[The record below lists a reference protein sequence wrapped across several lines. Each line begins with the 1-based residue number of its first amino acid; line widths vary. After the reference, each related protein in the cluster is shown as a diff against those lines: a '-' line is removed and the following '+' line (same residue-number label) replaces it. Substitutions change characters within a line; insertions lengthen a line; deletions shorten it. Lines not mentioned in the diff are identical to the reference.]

1 MDKVNKLV
9 KESLDG
15 MPSEKILEVKAET
28 LTYLREK
35 IFPKLDYDELVD
47 YLKVMRT
54 WFDSNIY

>member
-1 MDKVNKLV
+1 MKLV
-9 KESLDG
+9 KENINEG
-15 MPSEKILEVKAET
+15 AMPSEKIQEIKAET

>member
-1 MDKVNKLV
+1 MKLV
-9 KESLDG
+9 KENINEG
-15 MPSEKILEVKAET
+15 AMPSEKIQEIKAET

-35 IFPKLDYDELVD
+35 IFPKLDYDELVE